1 MSEASTFIL
10 LGAGLLAAPLLLHLF
25 CLIFAEYRL
34 GRHEVEVLLF
44 NRVIRRVALNQIDD
58 VIVGT
63 RFPCELWPSRDF
75 FQGRFLSIRKKRGLF
90 RYLVICP
97 KHPVQLRA
105 NIYFALGWNPH
116 GSTGN

>member
-1 MSEASTFIL
+1 MSKEHTLIL
-10 LGAGLLAAPLLLHLF
+10 VCTGLLAAPLLLHLI
-25 CLIFAEYRL
+25 CLLFAEYRL

-58 VIVGT
+58 VIVGA
-63 RFPCELWPSRDF
+63 RFPSELWPSRWF
-75 FQGRFLSIRKKRGLF
+75 LQSRFLSIRKKRGLF

-97 KHPVQLRA
+97 KHPDQLRA

-116 GSTGN
+116 DNAEP